1 MIWLL
6 VVVPIVVGFALYLFP
21 RRADDAAKS
30 VAVVAA
36 FGAFAATIAL
46 ASAPDESAR
55 WLSRP
60 FVASFHVGLGHGPSY
75 WLVLLLTLVTGCA
88 LLATSGPRR
97 RDLLAQLLL
106 LQGAMTGVFV
116 ARDLLLFALFW
127 DLMLIP
133 VFIVMIG
140 SPSAWRYL
148 IYNAAGGLALLLATA
163 AFGIVA
169 GSTDVLGG
177 AGVMGG
183 AMLGPYAPWI
193 FSGLAFAF
201 LVKTPAW
208 PLHTWMPATYADLP
222 PSVVTVVSA
231 VQSKAGLYGFIVIG
245 VALFPATMS
254 AAAPLMFAFGLVGL
268 VYGAV
273 VALVENDAKRVVA
286 YSSLSHLGLILIAI
300 FSGNAV
306 ALGGAVVYIIAHGLF
321 SAMLFLSLGQ
331 VEEREGTRLLDRLGG
346 IGARNPRLAGALCIA
361 VLATL
366 GLPGLAGFA
375 GEILIITGLYGSGHL
390 WPTVVALV
398 AIVIASAYMLRLYQ
412 DIMNG
417 PERGDVPQRPD
428 LTLVEGLA
436 LAPLVVALVLLGVYP
451 APLASPYVPTP
462 PATSASAGATLAERA
477 P

>member
-6 VVVPIVVGFALYLFP
+6 VVVPIVVGFALYLLP
-21 RRADDAAKS
+21 RRAEVAAKW
-30 VAVVAA
+30 VAVATA
-36 FGAFAATIAL
+36 FGAFAATLAL
-46 ASAPDESAR
+46 ANAPDETAR

-60 FVASFHVGLGHGPSY
+60 FVAAFHVGVGHGAGY

-88 LLATSGPRR
+88 LIAASGPRQ

-106 LQGAMTGVFV
+106 LQGSMTGVFL

-140 SPSAWRYL
+140 SPNAWRYL

-169 GSTDVLGG
+169 GSTDVLGEVG
-177 AGVMGG
+177 ALGG

-193 FSGLAFAF
+193 FGGLAFAF

-222 PSVVTVVSA
+222 PPVVAVVSA

-245 VALFPATMS
+245 VALFPTAM
-254 AAAPLMFAFGLVGL
+254 AEAAPLMFAFGLVGL
-268 VYGAV
+268 VYGAL

-321 SAMLFLSLGQ
+321 SGMIFLSLGQ

-346 IGARNPRLAGALCIA
+346 LGARNPRLAGGLCIA
-361 VLATL
+361 ALATL

-375 GEILIITGLYGSGHL
+375 GEILIITGLYAGGHL
-390 WPTVVALV
+390 WPTLVALV

-428 LTLVEGLA
+428 LTLAEGLA
-436 LAPLVVALVLLGVYP
+436 LAPLVVALVALGVYP
-451 APLASPYVPTP
+451 SPLASPYVPSQ
-462 PATSASAGATLAERA
+462 PAASVNVGAAVAERA